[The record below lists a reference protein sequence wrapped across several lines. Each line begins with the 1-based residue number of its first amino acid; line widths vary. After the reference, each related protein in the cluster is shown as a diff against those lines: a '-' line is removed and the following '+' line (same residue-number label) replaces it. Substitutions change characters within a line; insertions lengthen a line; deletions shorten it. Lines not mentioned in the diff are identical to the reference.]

1 MHVRHIAALVAL
13 AVGAAA
19 GAAHA
24 DTIYTVTATY
34 DPDFSSNTT
43 FTIDNLSNSTL
54 SGVDILGFSPIV
66 GNGSEAL
73 GPIAANSSETYT
85 FGDNGALSGGP
96 FQISPGNNGVPDTTN
111 YQVTATYQGQT
122 LATSLFSSVTNAT
135 GHYVDFLGACYT
147 VQSCSEP
154 SPQTIT
160 YDLTGTVAA
169 ASVAAVPLPP
179 ALALFASGLV
189 GFAGRIRRRLQA

>member
-1 MHVRHIAALVAL
+1 MHVRHIAAVVAL
-13 AVGAAA
+13 VMGAAA
-19 GAAHA
+19 GTANA
-24 DTIYTVTATY
+24 DTVYTVTATY

-54 SGVDILGFSPIV
+54 SGVDILGFSPLL
-66 GNGSEAL
+66 GNGSESL
-73 GPIAANSSETYT
+73 GQIAAHSSATYT

-111 YQVTATYQGQT
+111 YQVTASFQGQT
-122 LATSLFSSVTNAT
+122 LTTSLFSSVTNAT

-154 SPQTIT
+154 SPQTIV
-160 YDLTGTVAA
+160 YDLTGTVAV
-169 ASVAAVPLPP
+169 STVPLPP
-179 ALALFASGLV
+179 ALALFAGGLV

>member
-1 MHVRHIAALVAL
+1 MHVRHVAALVAL
-13 AVGAAA
+13 AAGAAA
-19 GAAHA
+19 GTANA
-24 DTIYTVTATY
+24 DPIYTVTATY

-43 FTIDNLSNSTL
+43 FTIDNVSNSTL
-54 SGVDILGFSPIV
+54 SGVDILGFSALL
-66 GNGSEAL
+66 GNGSESL
-73 GPIAANSSETYT
+73 GPIAAQSSVTYT

-122 LATSLFSSVTNAT
+122 VTTNLFSSVTNAT

-154 SPQTIT
+154 SPQTIV
-160 YDLTGTVAA
+160 YDLTGTVA
-169 ASVAAVPLPP
+169 VAAVPLPP

-189 GFAGRIRRRLQA
+189 GFAGRIRRRLRA